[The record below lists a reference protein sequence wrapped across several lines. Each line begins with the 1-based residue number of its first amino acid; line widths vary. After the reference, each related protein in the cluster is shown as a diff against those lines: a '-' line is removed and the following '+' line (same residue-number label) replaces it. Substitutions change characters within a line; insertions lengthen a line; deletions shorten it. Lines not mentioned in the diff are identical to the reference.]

1 MTSDGG
7 NNQQLVP
14 SERQHRVD
22 DQLTILEG
30 ALRAHGISVDADAF
44 ARARCVLDGSL
55 TREQARAQ
63 IAAKYDLELPGDS

>member
-1 MTSDGG
+1 M
-7 NNQQLVP
+7 
-14 SERQHRVD
+14 D